1 MAPSWRR
8 PLIGFLCLYL
18 VGASI
23 FLLSG
28 GGGRS
33 NSADSDLH
41 DVSSEVNEALDFF
54 EFSTFDGEGRSLSV
68 FAGRPLIV
76 NFFASWCK
84 PCVKEMPDFEKLHG
98 SHGDRLNI
106 LGLAVEGVRPAREIV
121 ESTGITY
128 SVGLDEH
135 DLLAELGG
143 FAMPTTVFIS
153 KEGRLLESHSGV
165 LDYSGLVVRVEELFS
180 YD

>member
-28 GGGRS
+28 GGGHS
-33 NSADSDLH
+33 DNANSDLR
-41 DVSSEVNEALDFF
+41 DFPSESNEPLYLL
-54 EFSTFDGEGRSLSV
+54 EFSTFAGEESSLSI

-76 NFFASWCK
+76 NFFASWCT
-84 PCVKEMPDFEKLHG
+84 PCVEEMPDFERLHQ
-98 SHGDRLNI
+98 SRGDQLNI
-106 LGLAVEGVRPAREIV
+106 LGLAVEGARPAREIV
-121 ESTGITY
+121 ESTGVTY

-135 DLLAELGG
+135 NLLEELGG
-143 FAMPTTVFIS
+143 FAMPTTAFIS
-153 KEGRLLESHSGV
+153 KDGDLLESHSGV

-180 YD
+180 DE

>member
-128 SVGLDEH
+128 SVGLDKH

-180 YD
+180 DE